1 MLFKLFSIM
10 FIFGYLLHA
19 FISGSIRLLPV
30 PYNIYRRRTHI
41 LGLFCFSV
49 VTLSPLMWVTFIAE
63 QSALIDTND
72 QLITNLW
79 NCVVM
84 AAPVIAVGC
93 IAYLHKAL
101 LSYEDRLPDL
111 DDEGIRGNPL
121 FRRSGDLPA
130 RIKRKYASAK
140 PIKTLTV
147 PVAAVHVPLLSE
159 QPDFEDTL
167 ASLFQE
173 NQTSLKETAREQDLD
188 SHRLTAGEAADNV
201 DGIRMVADS

>member
-1 MLFKLFSIM
+1 MLLKLFSIM

-19 FISGSIRLLPV
+19 FISGGTRLLPV
-30 PYNIYRRRTHI
+30 PYNVYRRRTHI
-41 LGLFCFSV
+41 LGLFCFFV
-49 VTLSPLMWVTFIAE
+49 VALSPLMWVTFVAQ
-63 QSALIDTND
+63 QSALINTSE

-79 NCVVM
+79 SCTVM
-84 AAPVIAVGC
+84 AAPVVAVGC
-93 IAYLHKAL
+93 IVYLHKVL

-111 DDEGIRGNPL
+111 NDEGNRGNPL
-121 FRRSGDLPA
+121 FRRRGDLPT

-147 PVAAVHVPLLSE
+147 PAAAAHVPLLSE

-167 ASLFQE
+167 ASLFQG
-173 NQTSLKETAREQDLD
+173 NQTSPNETAREQDLD
-188 SHRLTAGEAADNV
+188 SHLLTVGEAADAV